1 MYFKKSHVLVKH
13 VLDQITQLSISK
25 VSLFIFKTNQIGNGF
40 CDKLGFTFRDELY
53 YRHYALTELKRID
66 T

>member
-1 MYFKKSHVLVKH
+1 MYFKKSHVLVKN

-25 VSLFIFKTNQIGNGF
+25 VSLFIFKTNQVGNGF
-40 CDKLGFTFRDELY
+40 CDKLGYTAQDELH
-53 YRHYALTELKRID
+53 YRHYALTELQRID